1 MKHHEGGGKAWS
13 SHSILQM
20 QGGRL
25 GGTVIMNI
33 LGMKAQW
40 HSPLTWHSGILL
52 NTYTIIIVT
61 ILKNI
66 LHVTL
71 ILDGDIILALF

>member
-1 MKHHEGGGKAWS
+1 MKEGEKPGALTVYYRCREGGWEV
-13 SHSILQM
+13 
-20 QGGRL
+20 
-25 GGTVIMNI
+25 VIMNI

-71 ILDGDIILALF
+71 IPDGYIILALF